1 MLFKEINTA
10 YDVLRLYDDGPS
22 RLHEPRTK
30 HTGLK
35 HGASGTEQSGTQGQR
50 SRTKKNHGARLSAE
64 QTESQKSRN
73 RRSRPWNRWSA
84 LARDGIERV
93 QEAIDTTTPAGKR
106 QAASSRFT
114 SLPHSPSSRTP
125 VRVPHGRRLLRL
137 HVRNF
142 PDRSLLNHF
151 HGNHLR

>member
-30 HTGLK
+30 HTGSK

-50 SRTKKNHGARLSAE
+50 SRTKKNHGARSSAE

-93 QEAIDTTTPAGKR
+93 PSPVAIGGHLVAVFWLFSPREGEVIPAIVFGPEPEFV
-106 QAASSRFT
+106 S
-114 SLPHSPSSRTP
+114 
-125 VRVPHGRRLLRL
+125 
-137 HVRNF
+137 
-142 PDRSLLNHF
+142 
-151 HGNHLR
+151 